1 MTSAKRLLPAVSLFL
16 LCVFFAVRVP
26 QATGHQSFLTL
37 DNLFGIAGQY
47 AYLLLISMGATMV
60 IIAGGIDLSVGSVLA
75 LSGVTAAYLMVKSG
89 LPTWAGMLAGTLLGA
104 LCGTLTGLIV
114 TKLKVPAFIASLGML
129 LVARGVA
136 LRIAKGV
143 TVDGTPDSF
152 NTLSSARPLGLP
164 MPLLLIIILA
174 LLVAFVLHYTKFG
187 RYLYAIGSNPEA
199 ARVSGVNVAR
209 IQLGVYALGGAI
221 AGLAGLVETAR
232 LGSGNPT
239 GGAGYELDV
248 VTAVVV
254 GGASLAGGE
263 GRVSGTLLG
272 ALLIAV
278 LHNGANLLGV
288 DPFDQN
294 IYIGILIIGAV
305 AFDQRL
311 RKL

>member
-221 AGLAGLVETAR
+221 ARGSAQATRRAGRATSWMSSQPSSSVGQAWQAVR
-232 LGSGNPT
+232 AVSLGRFLERCSSRCYT
-239 GGAGYELDV
+239 TER
-248 VTAVVV
+248 TCS
-254 GGASLAGGE
+254 ASIP
-263 GRVSGTLLG
+263 
-272 ALLIAV
+272 LIRTSTS
-278 LHNGANLLGV
+278 
-288 DPFDQN
+288 
-294 IYIGILIIGAV
+294 
-305 AFDQRL
+305 AF
-311 RKL
+311 